1 MYNLYESSRDNVIVA
16 YAGIAMNAA
25 GFFCCLLSFIPTCES
40 DKETSKRRQCF
51 VNPWII
57 WNLSMVAANIV
68 YIAWVFHVSQYSN
81 YSAITGALILNIIYH
96 IICALVGVSYIQ
108 YLNENVTN
116 DVMVMPSYT
125 KPPPYEEIARNDGYV
140 MMAYIPNSEDPPTYS
155 ENQDD
160 D

>member
-1 MYNLYESSRDNVIVA
+1 MSE
-16 YAGIAMNAA
+16 
-25 GFFCCLLSFIPTCES
+25 
-40 DKETSKRRQCF
+40 
-51 VNPWII
+51 
-57 WNLSMVAANIV
+57 
-68 YIAWVFHVSQYSN
+68 YSN

-116 DVMVMPSYT
+116 DIMVMPSYT

-140 MMAYIPNSEDPPTYS
+140 MMTYIPNSEDPPTYS